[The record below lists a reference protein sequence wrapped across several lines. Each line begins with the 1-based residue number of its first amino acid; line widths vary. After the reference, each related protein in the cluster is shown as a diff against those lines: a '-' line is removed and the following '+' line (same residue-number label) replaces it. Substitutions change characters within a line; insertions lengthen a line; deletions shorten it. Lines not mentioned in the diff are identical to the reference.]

1 MEKTRERIDLLLDEA
16 TLEQLCV
23 ILQILL
29 ALLGQI

>member
-1 MEKTRERIDLLLDEA
+1 MEKARERINLLLNEA

>member
-1 MEKTRERIDLLLDEA
+1 MEKTRERIDLLLGKA

-29 ALLGQI
+29 GMLG

>member
-1 MEKTRERIDLLLDEA
+1 MKKTRERIDLLLNEA

-29 ALLGQI
+29 GMLG

>member
-1 MEKTRERIDLLLDEA
+1 MEKARERIDLLLNEA

>member
-1 MEKTRERIDLLLDEA
+1 MEKTRERIDILLGRA

-23 ILQILL
+23 ILQMLI

>member
-1 MEKTRERIDLLLDEA
+1 MEKTRERIDLLLNEA

>member
-1 MEKTRERIDLLLDEA
+1 MGKTRERIDLLLGEA

-29 ALLGQI
+29 GMLG